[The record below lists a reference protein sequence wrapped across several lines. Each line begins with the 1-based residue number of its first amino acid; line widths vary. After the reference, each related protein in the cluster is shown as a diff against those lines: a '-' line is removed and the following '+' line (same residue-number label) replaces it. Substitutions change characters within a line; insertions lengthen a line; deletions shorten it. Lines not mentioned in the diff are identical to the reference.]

1 MREISLTIEEV
12 ARKAVGLILPVLFA
26 TGIPFFVL
34 HGWEPFQYWSWMGVI
49 VFLGCVIA
57 GIPLHE
63 LLHALVFGMFAR
75 GGYKSVKFGVEKRTF
90 TPYCHCTT
98 PIRVQY
104 YRVGALMPLL
114 VLGLTPF
121 VVALFTGSLGF
132 WLFGYIYIIGA
143 GGDLVALKML
153 KKIPGHKK
161 VLDHPEKM
169 GFFVL
174 D

>member
-1 MREISLTIEEV
+1 MREISLTIEET
-12 ARKAVGLILPVLFA
+12 ARKAVGLILPVFFA

-34 HGWEPFQYWSWMGVI
+34 HGWEPFQQWNWMEVL

-57 GIPLHE
+57 GIPIHE
-63 LLHALVFGMFAR
+63 LLHALVFGLFAR
-75 GGYKSVKFGVEKRTF
+75 GGYKSIKLGVEKRTY
-90 TPYCHCTT
+90 TPYCHCTA

-114 VLGLTPF
+114 VLGVAPF
-121 VVALFTGSLGF
+121 VVALLTGSIGF
-132 WLFGYIYIIGA
+132 WIFGYIYIIGA